1 MWCKDKDRYFV
12 QIRIEP
18 VFFLL
23 DLAHRSY
30 FFRINTVL
38 LAREDER
45 YYILRGRVMRMN
57 ENNEKNLYVD
67 IASYT

>member
-1 MWCKDKDRYFV
+1 MVLSETIWWKDKDRYFV
-12 QIRIEP
+12 QIRIEL
-18 VFFLL
+18 FFLL

-45 YYILRGRVMRMN
+45 Y
-57 ENNEKNLYVD
+57 
-67 IASYT
+67 

>member
-1 MWCKDKDRYFV
+1 MV
-12 QIRIEP
+12 EGQGQIFRSDSYRTI
-18 VFFLL
+18 FFLL

-45 YYILRGRVMRMN
+45 YLFYEEGL
-57 ENNEKNLYVD
+57 
-67 IASYT
+67 